1 MKVLVVGANGRVG
14 SSLVDELVEN
24 GHFVYAGTR
33 RENLTS
39 SSNNV
44 RYVHMDLLASLE
56 EIAENMYDAE
66 AVFFVAGSR
75 GKELLQVDLNGAV
88 KVMRA
93 AESKKINRFIMLS
106 SVFALEQD
114 KWNESF
120 LKDITNYNI
129 AKHFADHWLIN
140 NTKLDYTI
148 LQPGVL
154 KEEPGS
160 GKIDVN
166 IDYPEGNAIE
176 NVVDTLVHS
185 LQSPKTIGKV
195 ITMCDGKTP
204 IADALENL

>member
-39 SSNNV
+39 SSENIE
-44 RYVHMDLLASLE
+44 YVHIDLLASPE
-56 EIAENMYDAE
+56 QIAENMHDAE

-75 GKELLQVDLNGAV
+75 GKDLLQVDLNGAV

-106 SVFALEQD
+106 SVFALDQE

-120 LKDITNYNI
+120 LKGITNYNI

-160 GKIDVN
+160 GEIDVN
-166 IDYPEGNAIE
+166 IDYPAENAIE
-176 NVVDTLVHS
+176 NVVDTLVQS
-185 LQSPKTIGKV
+185 LQSPNTIGKV
-195 ITMCDGKTP
+195 ITMSDGKTP
-204 IADALENL
+204 IADALGSL

>member
-14 SSLVDELVEN
+14 SHLVDKLVKN

-33 RENLTS
+33 KDNLTS

-44 RYVHMDLLASLE
+44 RYVHIDLLASSE
-56 EIAENMYDAE
+56 VIAEHMYDAE
-66 AVFFVAGSR
+66 AIFFVAGSR
-75 GKELLQVDLNGAV
+75 GKDLLKIDLNGAV

-93 AESKKINRFIMLS
+93 AENKKVNRFIMLS
-106 SVFALEQD
+106 SVFALNQD

-120 LKDITNYNI
+120 LKDLTNYNI

-160 GKIDVN
+160 GKIEVN
-166 IDYPEGNAIE
+166 IDYPGDNAIE
-176 NVVDTLVHS
+176 NVVDTLVQS
-185 LQSPKTIGKV
+185 LQDPNTIGKV
-195 ITMCDGKTP
+195 ITMSDGKTP
-204 IADALENL
+204 ISDALRNV

>member
-14 SSLVDELVEN
+14 SGLVDKLVEN

-39 SSNNV
+39 SSENV
-44 RYVHMDLLASLE
+44 RYVHIDLFASPE

-75 GKELLQVDLNGAV
+75 GKDLLQVDLNGAV
-88 KVMRA
+88 KVMHA

-120 LKDITNYNI
+120 LKGITNYNI

-140 NTKLDYTI
+140 NTKLAYTI

-166 IDYPEGNAIE
+166 IDYPGENAIE
-176 NVVDTLVHS
+176 NVVETLVHS

-195 ITMCDGKTP
+195 ITMCDGETP
-204 IADALENL
+204 IANALENL

>member
-14 SSLVDELVEN
+14 SSLVDKLVEN
-24 GHFVYAGTR
+24 GHFVYSGTR

-44 RYVHMDLLASLE
+44 QYVHIDLFASPE

-75 GKELLQVDLNGAV
+75 GKDLLQVDLNGAV

-129 AKHFADHWLIN
+129 AKHFADYWLIH

-166 IDYPEGNAIE
+166 IDYPGENAIE
-176 NVVDTLVHS
+176 NVVDTLVHI
-185 LQSPKTIGKV
+185 LQSPNTIAKV
-195 ITMCDGKTP
+195 ITMRDGDTF
-204 IADALENL
+204 IAAALENL

>member
-14 SSLVDELVEN
+14 SSLVDKLVEN

-44 RYVHMDLLASLE
+44 RYVHIDLFASPE

-75 GKELLQVDLNGAV
+75 GKDLLQVDLNGAV

-129 AKHFADHWLIN
+129 AKHFADYWLIH

-166 IDYPEGNAIE
+166 IDYPGKNAIE
-176 NVVDTLVHS
+176 NVVDTLVHI
-185 LQSPKTIGKV
+185 LQSPNTIAKV
-195 ITMCDGKTP
+195 ITMRDGDTI
-204 IADALENL
+204 IAAALENL

>member
-14 SSLVDELVEN
+14 SSLVDKLVEN

-44 RYVHMDLLASLE
+44 RYVHIDLFASPE

-75 GKELLQVDLNGAV
+75 GKDLLQVDLNGAV

-166 IDYPEGNAIE
+166 IDYPGGNAIE

-204 IADALENL
+204 IAAALENL

>member
-14 SSLVDELVEN
+14 SHLVDKLVKN

-33 RENLTS
+33 KDNLTS

-44 RYVHMDLLASLE
+44 RNVYIDLLASSE
-56 EIAENMYDAE
+56 VIAENMYDAE
-66 AVFFVAGSR
+66 AIFFVAGSR
-75 GKELLQVDLNGAV
+75 GKDLLKIDLNGAV

-93 AESKKINRFIMLS
+93 AENKKVNRFIMLS
-106 SVFALEQD
+106 SVFALNQD

-120 LKDITNYNI
+120 LKDLTNYNI

-160 GKIDVN
+160 GKIEVN
-166 IDYPEGNAIE
+166 IDYPGDNAIE
-176 NVVDTLVHS
+176 NVVDTLVQS
-185 LQSPKTIGKV
+185 LQDPNTIGKV
-195 ITMCDGKTP
+195 ITMSDGKTP
-204 IADALENL
+204 ISDALRNV

>member
-14 SSLVDELVEN
+14 SSLVDKLVED

-39 SSNNV
+39 SSKNV
-44 RYVHMDLLASLE
+44 RYVHIDLLASPE

-66 AVFFVAGSR
+66 AVLFVAGSR
-75 GKELLQVDLNGAV
+75 GKDLLQVDLNGAV

-166 IDYPEGNAIE
+166 IDYPGVNAIE

-195 ITMCDGKTP
+195 ITMCDGETL
-204 IADALENL
+204 IAAALENL

>member
-14 SSLVDELVEN
+14 SGLVDKLVEN

-39 SSNNV
+39 STDNV
-44 RYVHMDLLASLE
+44 RYVHIDLFASPE

-75 GKELLQVDLNGAV
+75 GKDLLQVDLNGAV

-93 AESKKINRFIMLS
+93 AESKKITRFIMLS

-120 LKDITNYNI
+120 LKGITNYNI

-140 NTKLDYTI
+140 NTKLAYTI

-166 IDYPEGNAIE
+166 IDYPGGNAIE

-185 LQSPKTIGKV
+185 LQSPKTIEKV

-204 IADALENL
+204 IANALENL

>member
-1 MKVLVVGANGRVG
+1 MRVLVVGANGRVG
-14 SSLVDELVEN
+14 SSLVDKLVEN

-33 RENLTS
+33 RENLAS
-39 SSNNV
+39 SSENV
-44 RYVHMDLLASLE
+44 RYVHIDLLASPE

-75 GKELLQVDLNGAV
+75 GKDLLQVDLNGAV

-93 AESKKINRFIMLS
+93 TESKKINRFIMLS

-166 IDYPEGNAIE
+166 IDYPGGNAIE

-204 IADALENL
+204 IANALENL